1 LIEEIKQREAE
12 ASKQNR
18 FLNMKVDPMCEL
30 TKVSVMDD
38 YSCYM
43 QQDDISYND
52 KGEHTKFFKMQL
64 LVRDDS
70 KKWFVWIQTGKVGS
84 EATAPTR
91 VSEFFNRY
99 EAMVDFEKQF
109 QKKSGGDKWK
119 DKDWLAVGA
128 SRNAKPG
135 MFKLI
140 NREQDKELLKTLTQ
154 QQNLVLS
161 IIKESSEK
169 N

>member
-1 LIEEIKQREAE
+1 
-12 ASKQNR
+12 
-18 FLNMKVDPMCEL
+18 M
-30 TKVSVMDD
+30 
-38 YSCYM
+38 
-43 QQDDISYND
+43 
-52 KGEHTKFFKMQL
+52 
-64 LVRDDS
+64 
-70 KKWFVWIQTGKVGS
+70 GS
-84 EATAPTR
+84 ESTAPTR

-109 QKKSGGDKWK
+109 LKKTGGDKWK

-128 SRNAKPG
+128 NRNAKPG

-169 N
+169 NQITKFKDEQVQQLIAMAWDLDLMKAVMQEMCLDLEKLPMGKLTKEQIAKAYKILKEIQNVMLTQKK